1 MSEKDPFDDI
11 ESLMMQPTEAV
22 LKAQEESSRRAR
34 MDFPAKPKLWGDP
47 EPYVIVPLRLAA
59 AMSKELSGAHWA
71 IFVNLYYRQA
81 VLNKGHPIPA
91 SAQTTGCARSRTRHE
106 ALRRLEK
113 LGLIKVDWKPGRAAP
128 IIKIAQSVR
137 LRRRG
142 KFQCPELRP
151 E

>member
-1 MSEKDPFDDI
+1 MSGKDPFNDI
-11 ESLMMQPTEAV
+11 GSLMTQPTA
-22 LKAQEESSRRAR
+22 LKEESSRSAR
-34 MDFPAKPKLWGDP
+34 MDFPVKPKLWDDP
-47 EPYVIVPLRLAA
+47 EPYAIVPLRLAA
-59 AMSKELSGAHWA
+59 AMGKELSSVHWA

-91 SAQTTGCARSRTRHE
+91 TAQTTGCVRSRTRRE

-137 LRRRG
+137 LSRRRG
-142 KFQCPELRP
+142 KSQCQEFLPD
-151 E
+151 